1 MGMPKRIII
10 KDSDLEEA
18 EPVIEPVEEAEKP
31 AEAPIEAE
39 IEEAE
44 IAERKEDVMLEKAI
58 ADADAAYELV
68 LGKID
73 EIRVREEVTQKKFL
87 DDPGMSL
94 AILKKLIQRWDSM
107 REELT
112 RYIDDAIERYRKLA
126 ELLEERFSSIE
137 EEVYF
142 NQVELDTIMQLESQ
156 GKPIS
161 VSKKEELERLIPRL
175 REELAQLDKK
185 IKEVNGRI
193 EELRRMRE
201 NIYEATSYKGLVD
214 NIFTQI
220 VNSLQTKYESPEDA
234 AVKIRSQ
241 VEIIA
246 QREGIPR
253 EYATL
258 YLWKRLKGQLK
269 TG

>member
-1 MGMPKRIII
+1 MEMPKRIII
-10 KDSDLEEA
+10 KDSDLEET

-31 AEAPIEAE
+31 EETS

-44 IAERKEDVMLEKAI
+44 IAERREDVMLEKAI

-68 LGKID
+68 LGKI
-73 EIRVREEVTQKKFL
+73 EEVKVREEVTQKKFL

-107 REELT
+107 REDLT
-112 RYIDDAIERYRKLA
+112 RYIDDAIERYHKLA

-161 VSKKEELERLIPRL
+161 VSKKEEIESIIPRL
-175 REELAQLDKK
+175 RGEIAQLDKK
-185 IKEVNGRI
+185 VKEVNERI
-193 EELRRMRE
+193 EELRKMRE
-201 NIYEATSYKGLVD
+201 NVYEATSYKELAD

-220 VNSLQTKYESPEDA
+220 VNSLQTRYESPEEA
-234 AVKIRSQ
+234 TVKIRSQ

-269 TG
+269 TA

>member
-1 MGMPKRIII
+1 MPKRIII
-10 KDSDLEEA
+10 KDSDLEET
-18 EPVIEPVEEAEKP
+18 EPVIEPVDEAEKP
-31 AEAPIEAE
+31 AETSIGEVE
-39 IEEAE
+39 VEEAGV
-44 IAERKEDVMLEKAI
+44 AERKEDMMLEKAI

-94 AILKKLIQRWDSM
+94 TILKKLIQRWDSM
-107 REELT
+107 RGDLT
-112 RYIDDAIERYRKLA
+112 RYIDDAAEKYRKLA
-126 ELLEERFSSIE
+126 ELLEERFSNIE
-137 EEVYF
+137 EDVYF

-161 VSKKEELERLIPRL
+161 VSKKEELEKIIPRL
-175 REELAQLDKK
+175 REELAQLDKR
-185 IKEVNGRI
+185 IKEVNGKI
-193 EELRRMRE
+193 EELKKMRE
-201 NIYEATSYKGLVD
+201 NIYETTSYKELAD

-220 VNSLQTKYESPEDA
+220 VNSLQAKYESPEEA
-234 AVKIRSQ
+234 TVKIRSQ

-246 QREGIPR
+246 QREGITK

-258 YLWKRLKGQLK
+258 YLWKRLKGQPK
-269 TG
+269 TA

>member
-1 MGMPKRIII
+1 MPKRIII

-31 AEAPIEAE
+31 VEAAIGEVE
-39 IEEAE
+39 VEEAGA
-44 IAERKEDVMLEKAI
+44 AERREDVMLEKAI

-68 LGKID
+68 IGKIE

-87 DDPGMSL
+87 EDPGMSL
-94 AILKKLIQRWDSM
+94 TILKKLIQRWDSM
-107 REELT
+107 REDLV
-112 RYIDDAIERYRKLA
+112 RYIDDAAERYRKLA
-126 ELLEERFSSIE
+126 GLLEEKFSSIE

-142 NQVELDTIMQLESQ
+142 NQVELDTLMQLESQ

-161 VSKKEELERLIPRL
+161 VSKREELESMIPKL
-175 REELAQLDKK
+175 REELAQIDKM
-185 IKEVNGRI
+185 IKEVNSRI

-201 NIYEATSYKGLVD
+201 NVYEATSYKGLVES
-214 NIFTQI
+214 IFTQLI
-220 VNSLQTKYESPEDA
+220 NSLQTRYENPDEA

-241 VEIIA
+241 IEVIA

-269 TG
+269 TA

>member
-1 MGMPKRIII
+1 MPKRIII

-18 EPVIEPVEEAEKP
+18 EPVIEPIEEAEKP
-31 AEAPIEAE
+31 VEASIEAE
-39 IEEAE
+39 IKEAE
-44 IAERKEDVMLEKAI
+44 ITEEREDVMLEKAI

-68 LGKID
+68 LGKI
-73 EIRVREEVTQKKFL
+73 EEVRVREEVTQKKFL

-94 AILKKLIQRWDSM
+94 VILKKLIQRWDSM

-126 ELLEERFSSIE
+126 ELLEEKFSSIE

-161 VSKKEELERLIPRL
+161 VSKKEELENLIPRL
-175 REELAQLDKK
+175 REKLAQIDKK
-185 IKEVNGRI
+185 IKEVEGRI

-201 NIYEATSYKGLVD
+201 NVYEATSYKGLAD

-220 VNSLQTKYESPEDA
+220 VNSLQTKYESPEEA

-241 VEIIA
+241 IEIIA

-258 YLWKRLKGQLK
+258 YLWKRLKGQLR